1 MELEHLDIIM
11 DNVSSYSDACLY
23 SLRDDITKRIAR
35 MQDIGGTLLELL
47 NVVDAEIE
55 RRK

>member
-11 DNVSSYSDACLY
+11 DNVSSYSDENLY

-47 NVVDAEIE
+47 SVVDAEIE

>member
-11 DNVSSYSDACLY
+11 DNVSSYSDTSLY
-23 SLRDDITKRIAR
+23 SLRDDITKRIAH

-47 NVVDAEIE
+47 SVVDAEIE

>member
-11 DNVSSYSDACLY
+11 DNVSSYSDASLY

-47 NVVDAEIE
+47 SVVDAEIE